1 MLCFVGDWG
10 RQFGNKVPASANQFT
25 KGSLGHRRMKNIIVV
40 LVVAAAGYYAWD
52 KYMNSQSV
60 GGIRS
65 HNDVIVYTSQS
76 CGRPC
81 WKMTKML
88 DEQNV
93 AFIVELVDEDDKIK
107 DELRRKLDAIGFNQR
122 VYKLPV
128 VDVYGNV
135 FPDNPS
141 MNKVKA
147 ALP

>member
-1 MLCFVGDWG
+1 
-10 RQFGNKVPASANQFT
+10 
-25 KGSLGHRRMKNIIVV
+25 MKNIIVV